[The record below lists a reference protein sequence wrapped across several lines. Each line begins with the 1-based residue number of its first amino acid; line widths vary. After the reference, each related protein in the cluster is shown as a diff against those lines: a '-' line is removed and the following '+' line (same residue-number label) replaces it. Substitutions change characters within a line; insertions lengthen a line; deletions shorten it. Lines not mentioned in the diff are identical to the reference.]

1 MNPTPQTT
9 TDPLQMITNLN
20 TWLLGIFAAIGVTVC
35 IYGIYQLVTT
45 WTSHDMS
52 QRLNAILVIVGG
64 VALVGI
70 GTVLSTITGTGGTP

>member
-1 MNPTPQTT
+1 MENQTT
-9 TDPLQMITNLN
+9 PTGGTDPLQMITNLN
-20 TWLLGIFAAIGVTVC
+20 SWLLGIFGAIGVTVC

-64 VALVGI
+64 VALIGI
-70 GTVLSTITGTGGTP
+70 GTVLSAITGAS